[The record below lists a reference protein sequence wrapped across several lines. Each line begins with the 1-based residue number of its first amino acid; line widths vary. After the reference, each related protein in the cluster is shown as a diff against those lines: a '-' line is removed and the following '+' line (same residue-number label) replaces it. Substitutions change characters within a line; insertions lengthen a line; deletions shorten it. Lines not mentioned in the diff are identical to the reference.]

1 MVSCHLLT
9 VTIYFFISSL
19 YLFYSSFLPIAVAWS
34 PNITLNKC
42 GKSVHSCLILDLR
55 GNAFS
60 FLPLTM
66 MLAMGLSY
74 MTFIMLMYVFS
85 KHTLLRDLIINK
97 FSILSKDISP
107 RLSYYF
113 YFFD

>member
-1 MVSCHLLT
+1 
-9 VTIYFFISSL
+9 
-19 YLFYSSFLPIAVAWS
+19 VARS

-60 FLPLTM
+60 FLSLTM

-107 RLSYYF
+107 SIRLSYYF